1 MSPAADPEFEDL
13 LEYLRDDRGFDF
25 TGYKRSTLMRRIQKR
40 MQTVK
45 AESFDTYRTYLSR
58 TPDEF
63 TELFNTILINV
74 TSFFRDPEAWEFLAS
89 EVLPRV
95 LSGKEPGESIRM
107 WSAGSS
113 GGHEAYS
120 IAILLCEAIG
130 EERFR
135 NEVKIYAT
143 DVDDEALTQARHAQ
157 YTQHD
162 LPPAG
167 APQRPQ
173 QFFPP

>member
-1 MSPAADPEFEDL
+1 MSPAADPQFESL

-40 MQTVK
+40 MQTVTV
-45 AESFDTYRTYLSR
+45 DTFEDYRSYLVH

-63 TELFNTILINV
+63 IELFNTILINV
-74 TSFFRDPEAWEFLAS
+74 TSFFRDPEAWQFLATD
-89 EVLPRV
+89 VLPRV
-95 LSGKEPGESIRM
+95 LSNKDSNDAIRL

-113 GGHEAYS
+113 AGHEAYS
-120 IAILLCEAIG
+120 LAILLCEAIG

-143 DVDDEALTQARHAQ
+143 DVDDEALTQARHAR
-157 YTQHD
+157 YTETEL
-162 LPPAG
+162 LPAVS
-167 APQRPQ
+167 
-173 QFFPP
+173 